1 MIKQIKKSSVILIVE
16 ESIKD
21 KPKVRIVW
29 LKSMEKRAAKMNKI
43 AANKAN
49 KQFCQTISSI

>member
-21 KPKVRIVW
+21 KPMVRIVE
-29 LKSMEKRAAKMNKI
+29 LN
-43 AANKAN
+43 
-49 KQFCQTISSI
+49 T